1 MTDLKNERLRD
12 LLWEDARRGFDALI
26 GEVDA
31 AGAAQKKTGW
41 MSQAWH
47 RRLTWLR
54 WLKELR
60 AYCENQ
66 HTMALARIVAESKL
80 AGRDPAPE
88 APQSEI
94 LTRALQALQGSRL
107 IVWPWLKDGA
117 ITYERWEQA
126 CQEIDHAIAELLPLV
141 PK

>member
-1 MTDLKNERLRD
+1 MSESSERPRD

-26 GEVDA
+26 GEVE
-31 AGAAQKKTGW
+31 AGGDVQKKTGW

-66 HTMALARIVAESKL
+66 HTMALARIVAEDAMVQRVADARQDWQPTTAL
-80 AGRDPAPE
+80 ELLQHVQAGHHARVVGGAIECSCGSAFKPPAPPAAKE
-88 APQSEI
+88 TP
-94 LTRALQALQGSRL
+94 
-107 IVWPWLKDGA
+107 
-117 ITYERWEQA
+117 
-126 CQEIDHAIAELLPLV
+126 
-141 PK
+141 